1 MLLTPAQLPAR
12 PDPDRARDRRHGAA
26 ARGAGT
32 RGGDAGT
39 AGGEPRGHARG
50 AHEIGPT
57 LRSGRRKKRS
67 SSSSS
72 SSSSSIPTPPSSGS
86 ARSSSGGRRCC
97 KKFGGRRGRGSQA
110 SRRRE
115 AEARDV
121 FQPRLPGLTL
131 GGTSAKIGGISE
143 TGRRATVAPHRGP
156 CADLRRVSC
165 SRGAIPP
172 RVAQPSTARCRRRPQ
187 APEQGPKVQAFG
199 ASAARVEPSRSLG
212 NLSVG
217 PSEAWACAGLA
228 GRCAARALETA
239 RAS

>member
-1 MLLTPAQLPAR
+1 PPHPLWER
-12 PDPDRARDRRHGAA
+12 PERRPMGLCGARARMRSRNSARAPHRARARKRERGAA
-26 ARGAGT
+26 VGVLVAIVVVAVVVVVVVVV
-32 RGGDAGT
+32 
-39 AGGEPRGHARG
+39 
-50 AHEIGPT
+50 
-57 LRSGRRKKRS
+57 
-67 SSSSS
+67 
-72 SSSSSIPTPPSSGS
+72 PTPPSSGS

-172 RVAQPSTARCRRRPQ
+172 RVAHLY
-187 APEQGPKVQAFG
+187 F
-199 ASAARVEPSRSLG
+199 L
-212 NLSVG
+212 
-217 PSEAWACAGLA
+217 W
-228 GRCAARALETA
+228 
-239 RAS
+239 

>member
-1 MLLTPAQLPAR
+1 PPHPLWER
-12 PDPDRARDRRHGAA
+12 PERRPMGLCGARARMRSRNSARAPHRARARKRERGAA
-26 ARGAGT
+26 VGVLVAIVVVAVVVVVVVVV
-32 RGGDAGT
+32 
-39 AGGEPRGHARG
+39 
-50 AHEIGPT
+50 
-57 LRSGRRKKRS
+57 
-67 SSSSS
+67 
-72 SSSSSIPTPPSSGS
+72 PTPPSSGS

-115 AEARDV
+115 AEARD
-121 FQPRLPGLTL
+121 
-131 GGTSAKIGGISE
+131 IGGISE